1 MISDSIRFWFYL
13 VFLIP
18 SILCSLFV
26 LYCFLFDRTLRQAL
40 NNHVIIVL
48 LFLGLISEI
57 TNYPWM
63 LHYYRKE
70 RIWNRSNIFC
80 DIWSF
85 LDWGTF
91 ILQSFLVA
99 WATIERHILI
109 FHDRWV
115 LTKTK
120 RFFVHYLP
128 LLFVLLYCI
137 IWYMVMFLFPPC
149 ENLFDTTDA
158 GCAFPCL
165 YTIYPLFMW
174 EVMVHEIFPIVII
187 VVFSIALLV
196 RVLWRRHRIHQPI
209 QWRKYRKM
217 SVQLLSISLLYIIFS
232 LPYMLMNM
240 ISMCTIHTD
249 IFIAIL
255 DYTLF
260 LSYFIF
266 FLFPFVC
273 LLSLSEIRTKVKKFF
288 CLRRQR
294 RCIGPQILA
303 IRAPRNNCILVQ

>member
-1 MISDSIRFWFYL
+1 MISNSIRFWFYL

-18 SILCSLFV
+18 SILCSLFL
-26 LYCFLFDRTLRQAL
+26 LYCFLFDRTLLQAL

-48 LFLGLISEI
+48 LFLGLSSEI

-63 LHYYRKE
+63 LYYFRKE

-137 IWYMVMFLFPPC
+137 IWYTVMFLFPPC

-187 VVFSIALLV
+187 VVFSIALVV
-196 RVLWRRHRIHQPI
+196 RVLWQRHRMHQPI

-217 SVQLLSISLLYIIFS
+217 SVQLLSISLIYVIFS
-232 LPYMLMNM
+232 LPYMLVNM
-240 ISMCTIHTD
+240 MLLSGIQNAIFTAIFDCTQ
-249 IFIAIL
+249 
-255 DYTLF
+255 F
-260 LSYFIF
+260 LSYFVF

-273 LLSLSEIRTKVKKFF
+273 VVSLSELRTKMQKFLY
-288 CLRRQR
+288 LRRPTR
-294 RCIGPQILA
+294 SIGPEILA
-303 IRAPRNNCILVQ
+303 MRALRNNRILVQ

>member
-1 MISDSIRFWFYL
+1 MIPNSVRFWFYL
-13 VFLIP
+13 IFLIP

-26 LYCFLFDRTLRQAL
+26 LYHFLFDRTLRQAL

-48 LFLGLISEI
+48 LFLGLISEV

-63 LHYYRKE
+63 LHFFRNE
-70 RIWNRSNIFC
+70 GTWDRSFIFC
-80 DIWSF
+80 EIWSF

-115 LTKTK
+115 STKTK

-128 LLFVLLYCI
+128 LIFLLLYCV
-137 IWYMVMFLFPPC
+137 IWYIVIYFFPPC
-149 ENLFDTTDA
+149 ENLFDITQVA
-158 GCAFPCL
+158 CAFPCL
-165 YTIYPLFMW
+165 HTIYAFAMW
-174 EVMVHEIFPIVII
+174 EVIVHEIFPILII

-196 RVLWRRHRIHQPI
+196 RVLWQRHRMHQPI

-217 SVQLLSISLLYIIFS
+217 SVQLLSISLIYFIFS

-240 ISMCTIHTD
+240 MLLSGIHND
-249 IFIAIL
+249 IFTTIFDCTA
-255 DYTLF
+255 F
-260 LSYFIF
+260 LSYFVF

-273 LLSLSEIRTKVKKFF
+273 VLSLTELRTKMQKFF
-288 CLRRQR
+288 CLRRPTR
-294 RCIGPQILA
+294 SIGPEILA
-303 IRAPRNNCILVQ
+303 MRTARNNRILVH